1 MCYANVH
8 GQEHVSIIARVI
20 DWLTVVSAVLIIL
33 IVSGCATTMTP
44 TQKEAAWRIA
54 ARNVTVLATAF
65 SPEAR
70 LALATCCSF
79 RNGNNE
85 ELLRQVWT
93 DLNDLQANAVVNT
106 INDVVTL
113 AQGNLGTEFQNAEQM
128 FGSILDAICSS
139 VVVAQ

>member
-8 GQEHVSIIARVI
+8 GQEPVSIIARVI

-65 SPEAR
+65 NPEAR
-70 LALATCCSF
+70 LAPATCCSF
-79 RNGNNE
+79 QE
-85 ELLRQVWT
+85 W
-93 DLNDLQANAVVNT
+93 
-106 INDVVTL
+106 
-113 AQGNLGTEFQNAEQM
+113 
-128 FGSILDAICSS
+128 
-139 VVVAQ
+139 